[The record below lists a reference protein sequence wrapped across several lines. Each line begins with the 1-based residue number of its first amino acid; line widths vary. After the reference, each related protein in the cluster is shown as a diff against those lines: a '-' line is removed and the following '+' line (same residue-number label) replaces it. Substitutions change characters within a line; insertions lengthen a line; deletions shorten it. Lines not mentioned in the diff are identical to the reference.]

1 MFDFLIHNLN
11 RKEQNRIYV
20 KGIGPRLGK
29 RKNTLEMVDQ
39 ISIYLSI
46 YLSQLGRYYH

>member
-1 MFDFLIHNLN
+1 MFDFLINNLN
-11 RKEQNRIYV
+11 RKEKNRIYI

-29 RKNTLEMVDQ
+29 RKTTLEMAYQ